1 MHTLHTG
8 LPQMFLQAQ
17 TCNLSL
23 PWPLTRPL
31 LPFSYDTWIPASE
44 IEAAVEDPPS
54 PEKPRKVFHFLSWFV
69 VACCF
74 SSLVSFC
81 RSFPI
86 FKICVLYSLVIWTN
100 QNHLLKFC
108 LSLIT
113 HIPLCWT
120 TLDICAVYSCSSP
133 LFSQNDTCF
142 LWVHD
147 AVLHQM
153 ENYRCFYVHD
163 ILETFTLARI

>member
-1 MHTLHTG
+1 MHTLHIG

-86 FKICVLYSLVIWTN
+86 FKICVTYCLIIWTN

-120 TLDICAVYSCSSP
+120 TVDICAVSP
-133 LFSQNDTCF
+133 LFSLNDTCF
-142 LWVHD
+142 FMGAWCTVTSDGKLQIPC
-147 AVLHQM
+147 AS
-153 ENYRCFYVHD
+153 FYVHD
-163 ILETFTLARI
+163 FFGKLYIG